1 MIAFCT
7 HCFAEIDSED
17 QVCPYCKADLS
28 TDSRSY
34 EDKLMAALEH
44 PLPEAR
50 ARICWLLGENNIRSA
65 VPKLMHAAAHDPDLF
80 VKKSAIEALVVLRDP
95 RSYSLLQQISE
106 GGNHF
111 LQAAAKKI
119 LEDIDSTKGSH
130 P

>member
-1 MIAFCT
+1 
-7 HCFAEIDSED
+7 
-17 QVCPYCKADLS
+17 
-28 TDSRSY
+28 
-34 EDKLMAALEH
+34 MAALEH

-65 VPKLMHAAAHDPDLF
+65 VPKLMHAATHDPDLF

-95 RSYSLLQQISE
+95 RSYSLLQQISV
-106 GGNHF
+106 GGNRF

-119 LEDIDSTKGSH
+119 LEDIDFTKGSH

>member
-7 HCFAEIDSED
+7 HCFVEIDSED
-17 QVCPYCKADLS
+17 QFCPYCEADLS
-28 TDSRSY
+28 TDARSY

-50 ARICWLLGENNIRSA
+50 ARICWLVGENNIRSA
-65 VPKLMHAAAHDPDLF
+65 APKLMQAAANDPDLF
-80 VKKSAIEALVVLRDP
+80 VRKSAIEALAVLRDP

-106 GGNHF
+106 GGNRF
-111 LQAAAKKI
+111 LGSAAKNI
-119 LEDIDSTKGSH
+119 LDDIESTKGSL